1 MPQQMRLDDLALG
14 RSGLA
19 PAGGSKPARGAAP
32 KRCVIVADSAGEIE
46 AAYAGLIRDASEAEN
61 RVFVMAGT
69 GADGNRVIRRLG
81 AEPLRLPRTG
91 GGGTR
96 QDIRAYA
103 LALGGL
109 TPDVVV
115 AGSWHSGR
123 MAIAG
128 AARAGVSRIV
138 AAFPELA
145 LALAPGGRT
154 QARLRRE
161 CANLLTHCH
170 AAIVPGLDRD
180 PVLRGRSLLPPGL
193 ETTFIAGPGVD
204 LSSVSHVPLA
214 ALTKGMVF
222 LVIAYP
228 GSEGGIAH
236 YCEAA
241 RRLWERNGNAVFLTV
256 SPSGEAP
263 SSDLLALMRAHR
275 GLVRYLGPRED
286 MLRLMARAHALVF
299 PAEIPCVP
307 REIAEGLAIG
317 RPVIAAD
324 IASRHQA
331 VESGVNGYRVAPG
344 DPDALT
350 EAMLALLRRPDAIP
364 RHAKQSRQIAVTR
377 FDINAVTADMLGVLD
392 LAKNG

>member
-14 RSGLA
+14 RSGPA
-19 PAGGSKPARGAAP
+19 PVGGSKPAREAVP
-32 KRCVIVADSAGEIE
+32 KRCLIVADSARDI
-46 AAYAGLIRDASEAEN
+46 ATAYAGLIRDASRSGN
-61 RVFVMAGT
+61 RVFAMAGGVGDRT
-69 GADGNRVIRRLG
+69 RAIRRLG
-81 AEPLRLPRTG
+81 AEPLPLPRTG

-96 QDIRAYA
+96 QDVRAYS

-109 TPDVVV
+109 APDVMI

-145 LALAPGGRT
+145 LALAPGERA
-154 QARLRRE
+154 QARLRRD
-161 CANLLTHCH
+161 CANLLTQCH

-180 PVLRGRSLLPPGL
+180 PVLRGRSLLPPAL
-193 ETTFIAGPGVD
+193 EATFIAGPGVD
-204 LSSVSHVPLA
+204 LSSVSHVPLS

-228 GSEGGIAH
+228 GSEGGVAL

-241 RRLWERNGNAVFLTV
+241 RRLKERNSGAIFLTV
-256 SPSGEAP
+256 SPPGEAP
-263 SSDLLALMRAHR
+263 SSELLALMRAHR

-299 PAEIPCVP
+299 PAETPCLP
-307 REIAEGLAIG
+307 YEMAEGLAIG
-317 RPVIAAD
+317 RPMITAD
-324 IASRHQA
+324 IAPRHQA
-331 VESGVNGYRVAPG
+331 VEDDVNGYRVAPG
-344 DPDALT
+344 DPDALV
-350 EAMLALLRRPDAIP
+350 EAMLAMLRRPDAIP
-364 RHAKQSRQIAVTR
+364 RQAKQSRQIAVKR
-377 FDINAVTADMLGVLD
+377 FDINAVTADMLSVLD
-392 LAKNG
+392 LARDG